1 MYSDTTTY
9 RAYIENVHIYIIYD
23 NIVQYNKRCGQG
35 PRFKLRTGQK
45 FESKFLS
52 FISKLTE
59 RIVLSRINDY
69 PISNSLLNPH
79 QSSLTKRHSTKT
91 LLTSMQNK
99 LVSAISHQQIFCL
112 CLLDIYAAFETFDNN
127 INYYLRDCLP
137 GLMFLARPSSG
148 FNPISLLVFLPQNI
162 ESIILR
168 CFARFSSWAL
178 PVQLTVIYT
187 MMTYNYSFLSLQT
200 ACL

>member
-45 FESKFLS
+45 FESKFLP

-99 LVSAISHQQIFCL
+99 LVSAMDLSSVNLLSVPPRYL
-112 CLLDIYAAFETFDNN
+112 C
-127 INYYLRDCLP
+127 
-137 GLMFLARPSSG
+137 
-148 FNPISLLVFLPQNI
+148 SL
-162 ESIILR
+162 
-168 CFARFSSWAL
+168 
-178 PVQLTVIYT
+178 
-187 MMTYNYSFLSLQT
+187 
-200 ACL
+200 